1 MSLNEYDTVS
11 TKIDRKKSWID
22 IKNKIIYSREIKTKR
37 QYYNYLSK
45 YDNVLTGE
53 TKYYLLLTDDKS
65 NNKCYNTVRDNYG
78 RFKFKCNDVFE
89 ALGFI
94 QISSDRN
101 ITLRHYESGEN
112 YDIYE
117 IVC

>member
-1 MSLNEYDTVS
+1 MPLNEYDTVS

-22 IKNKIIYSREIKTKR
+22 IKHKIIYSREINTKR

-89 ALGFI
+89 ALGFT
-94 QISSDRN
+94 QISSDKN

>member
-1 MSLNEYDTVS
+1 MPLNEYDTVS

-53 TKYYLLLTDDKS
+53 TKYYLSLTDDVS
-65 NNKCYNTVRDNYG
+65 NNKYYNTVRDNYG

-89 ALGFI
+89 ALGFT
-94 QISSDRN
+94 QTSSDKN